1 MHVHRLTYPAAHVAF
16 VLYAGSVEALPQA
29 LAPLLDA
36 VRQAGAPPLGPPLV
50 LYPSAAQNPDSI
62 LARICVPVRATFLG
76 SHRVRTLTLPA
87 VDVAVVRHIG
97 PHRDIGKAYEA
108 LSAWIGEHGMSL
120 AEGMSET
127 FVCGPHDGAP
137 EDEWQTDVAVRLK
150 AQPPAP

>member
-76 SHRVRTLTLPA
+76 SHRVRTLTLPP
-87 VDVAVVRHIG
+87 VDVAVVRHVG

-108 LSAWIGEHGMSL
+108 LSAWIGEPRSPTLLRASNRARRCRATSIRWYCWRAGRRSN
-120 AEGMSET
+120 
-127 FVCGPHDGAP
+127 GPRGG
-137 EDEWQTDVAVRLK
+137 
-150 AQPPAP
+150 